1 MKIAERGALDRL
13 ELVVDADAPL
23 VLRPAGL
30 RRGKVRPIESCTHCI
45 TFNYAENL
53 CCPCTCND

>member
-1 MKIAERGALDRL
+1 MNIAERGALDRL

-45 TFNYAENL
+45 TLNY
-53 CCPCTCND
+53 